1 MLQARI
7 SRSILFLFLAAI
19 TSFAQTQKPPTHA
32 NPGYTISVAVPPGP
46 FRLPAPIDV
55 TITAIN
61 VSGKDL
67 YWHSATGMNSELP
80 YKLFRVLLTKDGRE
94 VETTVFHRKITG
106 RQRPGE
112 PADVESSRTILLARP
127 PGKMFE
133 ITINLKRLY
142 EITEPGRYM
151 LVASR
156 FDDYTKETVQSNTV
170 TLTIVSYSRK
180 DDRVE
185 IAQMLGASPKR
196 RTVEMPE
203 ESPEVVNSS
212 LEIAAAIP
220 RFPRL
225 Q

>member
-7 SRSILFLFLAAI
+7 SRSILFLFLVPI
-19 TSFAQTQKPPTHA
+19 TSFAQTQKPPSHA

-46 FRLPAPIDV
+46 FRLGAPIDV
-55 TITAIN
+55 TITAVN

-67 YWHSATGMNSELP
+67 YWDSATGVNSELP

-94 VETTVFHRKITG
+94 VETTVFHRRIIG
-106 RQRPGE
+106 RRRPGDPPPE
-112 PADVESSRTILLARP
+112 VESSGTILLPRP
-127 PGKMFE
+127 PGKLFD

-151 LVASR
+151 LVVSR

-180 DDRVE
+180 DDPVE

-196 RTVEMPE
+196 ITVEMPG
-203 ESPEVVNSS
+203 ESPEALHTS
-212 LEIAAAIP
+212 LE
-220 RFPRL
+220 FL
-225 Q
+225 